1 MGSSQSTMQPNN
13 GYLNITIGP
22 MYAGKTSKLIN
33 IYESILNDEQE
44 KPEKDQ
50 KLPIVLTHSTELR
63 YSIEKL
69 STHDKKLISCF
80 KYDSIK
86 TFIDEKK
93 K

>member
-1 MGSSQSTMQPNN
+1 MMN
-13 GYLNITIGP
+13 
-22 MYAGKTSKLIN
+22 KIN
-33 IYESILNDEQE
+33 
-44 KPEKDQ
+44 PEEEQ

-69 STHDKKLISCF
+69 STHDKKQISCF

-86 TFIDEKK
+86 TFMNEKK